1 MKLSTRGRYGA
12 RALLDIALHQGDE
25 PIPLKDVALRQQIS
39 LRYLNHLI
47 TPLVAAGILR
57 SARGTGGGVRL
68 AKRPDEIKLSEV
80 MQLLEGSIALVD
92 CVDDPDMCTR
102 SGICA
107 ARDLW
112 EELKQAMS
120 GILESM
126 TLQDLVERQKAK
138 EPCGEAMYQM

>member
-138 EPCGEAMYQM
+138 EPCEEVMYQM